1 MLGVGAA
8 VVMLVYSGV
17 LLPMEKEEEATASRK
32 QASQA
37 LLPAAERAV
46 PDTAAML
53 LFTMRPLRG
62 CTGR

>member
-1 MLGVGAA
+1 
-8 VVMLVYSGV
+8 MLVYSV
-17 LLPMEKEEEATASRK
+17 VQLPMEEEEEATASRK

-46 PDTAAML
+46 PDTATML
-53 LFTMRPLRG
+53 LFTVRPLRG